1 MEQKERESFVRGA
14 SGGCHRVDDR
24 VIHHHTSNGR
34 QDVTANQSAVFVKA
48 VAAIG
53 PLFKARTVAEG
64 LTGDGLF
71 TLVFIFNLA
80 VKTHPNPVMQGNSVV
95 FKGVNHIFKAGV
107 GAGAIPELNR
117 VHLGLQSR

>member
-1 MEQKERESFVRGA
+1 MRGA
-14 SGGCHRVDDR
+14 LGGCHRVDDR
-24 VIHHHTSNGR
+24 VIHDHTSDGR
-34 QDVTANQSAVFVKA
+34 EDVPTNQSAVFVKA
-48 VAAIG
+48 VTAIG
-53 PLFKARTVAEG
+53 PLFKACTVAEG

-80 VKTHPNPVMQGNSVV
+80 VKTHQNTVMQGNSIV

-107 GAGAIPELNR
+107 GAGAITELNR